1 MQSHVQDH
9 VELIAK
15 HEQEFLARRT
25 RWERTTDAIA
35 VFIGS
40 AAFIAVHLALFAS
53 WVLLNMLPHIP
64 HFDPRPFA
72 LLQTIVACEAIL
84 VASLILMRQTRIG
97 RRSDER
103 DHLMLQILLL
113 TEKELTAM
121 LSLNRGIASEVGLER
136 EANTREMRELSQHT
150 EIDEVAQTLKE
161 SLPEG

>member
-1 MQSHVQDH
+1 MQTHVQDH

-25 RWERTTDAIA
+25 RWERSSDAIA

-40 AAFIAVHLALFAS
+40 AAFIAVHVALYVS
-53 WVLLNMLPHIP
+53 WVLLNTLPLTP

-72 LLQTIVACEAIL
+72 MLQTIVACEAIL
-84 VASLILMRQTRIG
+84 VASLILMRQTRLG
-97 RRSDER
+97 KRSDER

-121 LSLNRGIASEVGLER
+121 LSLNRGIASEVGLGR

>member
-1 MQSHVQDH
+1 MQTHVQDH

-25 RWERTTDAIA
+25 RWERATDSIA

-40 AAFIAVHLALFAS
+40 AAFIGVHVALYAS
-53 WVLLNMLPHIP
+53 WVLLNTLPHIE

-84 VASLILMRQTRIG
+84 VASLILMRQTRLG
-97 RRSDER
+97 KRSDER

-121 LSLNRGIASEVGLER
+121 LGLNREIASEVGLER
-136 EANTREMRELSQHT
+136 EANTKEMREMSKPT
-150 EIDEVAQTLKE
+150 AIDEVAQSIKE
-161 SLPEG
+161 QVISG